1 VPGAS
6 AVVAIVLLVAGAIIN
21 TAPADSQ
28 SSRIV
33 YALNTDT
40 NKAMFAGDA
49 SQNDQR
55 TAQLLAGA
63 TEKGVLADFA
73 YARKS
78 REYTLNP
85 APVAQLAAPALSVIE
100 DKSVDGVRTIK
111 VRLSSPRQAGLVAV
125 YVDSNAQVLNASVN
139 STTITNEASEPW
151 GLQIDGF
158 PKDGVELQMQVKA
171 SEPLKLR
178 LVDQSFGLPPVTTAA
193 SAQSGAP
200 SNNPDLTLLMK
211 SFSL

>member
-1 VPGAS
+1 
-6 AVVAIVLLVAGAIIN
+6 
-21 TAPADSQ
+21 
-28 SSRIV
+28 
-33 YALNTDT
+33 
-40 NKAMFAGDA
+40 MFAGDA